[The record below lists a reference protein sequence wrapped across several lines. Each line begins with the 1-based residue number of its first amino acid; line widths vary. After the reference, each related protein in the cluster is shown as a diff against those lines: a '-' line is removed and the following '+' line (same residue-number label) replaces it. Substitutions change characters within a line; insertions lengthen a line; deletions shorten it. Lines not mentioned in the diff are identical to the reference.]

1 MDKAKERTL
10 RAQGGFGRSGG
21 NAAIV
26 ADGQGGARD
35 IPCPG
40 AARAARQGQRAN
52 SHRAM
57 SDKPMPDNTERL
69 LLLISD
75 RRIRARI
82 ATLARRIDA
91 DYRGRTLCLVV
102 VLKGAACARL
112 YRFPGMGDISV
123 LVPLAVNA
131 MPTGISG
138 RVAPSIPCRRGTARR
153 SPVGRAECDRTGGLE
168 GQQDRGD
175 RSGVRFL
182 VGGG

>member
-1 MDKAKERTL
+1 MDKPKERTL

-40 AARAARQGQRAN
+40 APRAARQG
-52 SHRAM
+52 HRAI
-57 SDKPMPDNTERL
+57 SDKPMPDTTERL
-69 LLLISD
+69 LLLISE

-102 VLKGAACARL
+102 VLKGAFVFAADLARQL
-112 YRFPGMGDISV
+112 ATPSTTDFIRAASYGAGTRSSGKVALGGTDALQLDGRHVRDIYIVFSM
-123 LVPLAVNA
+123 L
-131 MPTGISG
+131 
-138 RVAPSIPCRRGTARR
+138 RG
-153 SPVGRAECDRTGGLE
+153 L
-168 GQQDRGD
+168 
-175 RSGVRFL
+175 F
-182 VGGG
+182 